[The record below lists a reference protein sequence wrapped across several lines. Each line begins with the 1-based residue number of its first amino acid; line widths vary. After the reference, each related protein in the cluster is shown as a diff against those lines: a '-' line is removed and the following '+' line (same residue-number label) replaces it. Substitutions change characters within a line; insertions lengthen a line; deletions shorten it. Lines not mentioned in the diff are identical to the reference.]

1 MKTSMIQF
9 IKFGFVGLSNTVVS
23 LIIYY
28 VFIYMGCHYL
38 LANTFSWLISV
49 GNSYFWNHRYVF
61 SSSSFWLTSLS
72 KTYIAY
78 FLSYIIGTLFLY
90 VSVSILDISEIV
102 APFFIIILT
111 TPINFL
117 MNKYWAFKY

>member
-1 MKTSMIQF
+1 MKTGIIQF
-9 IKFGFVGLSNTVVS
+9 LKFGFVGLSNTAVALV
-23 LIIYY
+23 IYY
-28 VFIYMGCHYL
+28 VFICMGCHYM

-61 SSSSFWLTSLS
+61 SGSSFWLTSFV
-72 KTYIAY
+72 KTYISY

-117 MNKYWAFKY
+117 MNKYWAFKS

>member
-9 IKFGFVGLSNTVVS
+9 VKFGFVGLSNTAVS
-23 LIIYY
+23 LVIYY
-28 VFIYMGCHYL
+28 VFIYIGCHYL

-61 SSSSFWLTSLS
+61 SGSSFWLTSFV
-72 KTYIAY
+72 KTYISY

-111 TPINFL
+111 MPINFL
-117 MNKYWAFKY
+117 MNKYWAFKS